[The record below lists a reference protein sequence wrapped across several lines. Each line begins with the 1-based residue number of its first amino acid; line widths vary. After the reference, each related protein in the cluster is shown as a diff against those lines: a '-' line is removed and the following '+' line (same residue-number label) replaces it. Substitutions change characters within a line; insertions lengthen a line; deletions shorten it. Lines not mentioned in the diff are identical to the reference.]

1 MGVALLDLQIDDM
14 APIAGVADA
23 PDAQPSVLRNL
34 WASVLMM
41 ALYGAT
47 DATPSRQRDEAR
59 WYLTMRNNAD
69 LRFAIDAAGLDE
81 PAFSDRIEMLAAS
94 GWRVTEQWRR
104 GLRQGLERGFEGERH
119 IDVAT
124 LMRSSAFQAWLEK

>member
-1 MGVALLDLQIDDM
+1 VGVALLDLQIDDM

-69 LRFAIDAAGLDE
+69 LTVR
-81 PAFSDRIEMLAAS
+81 DRCCWIGRACFQRPHRDVSRERLARYRAM
-94 GWRVTEQWRR
+94 
-104 GLRQGLERGFEGERH
+104 
-119 IDVAT
+119 AT
-124 LMRSSAFQAWLEK
+124 RPTSRP